1 MNFQVDPDLLSAYG
15 TLLSRNGNS
24 LSQASSHLSLQMR
37 LTSADGVWIK
47 TVVDAH
53 EALMARMSESLG
65 RGRDA
70 LETSAG
76 EITRTADY
84 YRSTDQTVA
93 ANLDATYP
101 GSPRPYVGP
110 PGETGTQAPGGNP
123 HGANQ
128 DVEDPLQYLV
138 CPATPAE
145 FSEGPWKIVNTASD
159 LISPT
164 WWINQVINFL
174 WGFNPLEYVGRYM
187 IGDWEGFARC
197 ALVWEQLSKTIGATG
212 RNIHNGLTWVSDGWH
227 GHAAD
232 AAVAY
237 FDYTD
242 QALAS
247 HRDAFHEYHNV
258 YYDVASDV
266 WLCAKTLADSLKA
279 IGDLLISIGLKF
291 LSAKALSPT
300 GVGAQALYALAAYD
314 CWRAMQIWTKVLD
327 VIGKTQ
333 LVINGFASFCLTP
346 TPDTINAIKVM
357 RMPAND
363 YNHPGVE

>member
-15 TLLSRNGNS
+15 TLLDRNGNS
-24 LSQASSHLSLQMR
+24 LSQANSHLSLQMT
-37 LTSADGVWIK
+37 LKPTDGVWIQ

-53 EALMARMSESLG
+53 EALVARMSESLV

-76 EITRTADY
+76 EITKTADY
-84 YRSTDQTVA
+84 YRSTDQNVA
-93 ANLDATYP
+93 ANMDATYP

-110 PGETGTQAPGGNP
+110 PGEMRTQAPGGHPN
-123 HGANQ
+123 GADQ

-138 CPATPAE
+138 CPATPPE
-145 FSEGPWKIVNTASD
+145 FSEGILAILSFAGD
-159 LISPT
+159 RFSPT
-164 WWINQVINFL
+164 WWITEVIDIL
-174 WGFNPLEYVGRYM
+174 WGFNPLEYVTHYL

-197 ALVWEQLSKTIGATG
+197 ALVWEQLSKAAGAVG
-212 RNIHNGLTWVSDGWH
+212 GNVHNGLTWMSDGWH

-232 AAVAY
+232 AAVSY

-242 QALAS
+242 EALAS
-247 HRDAFHEYHNV
+247 HRDAFHEYYKV

-266 WLCAKTLADSLKA
+266 WLCAKTLADFLKA
-279 IGDLLISIGLKF
+279 IGDLVISIGLKF

-314 CWRAMQIWTKVLD
+314 CWRALEIWAKVVEVLST
-327 VIGKTQ
+327 TQ
-333 LVINGFASFCLTP
+333 MAINGFASFCLTP
-346 TPDTINAIKVM
+346 TPDTINAVKVM

-363 YNHPGVE
+363 YDHPAV